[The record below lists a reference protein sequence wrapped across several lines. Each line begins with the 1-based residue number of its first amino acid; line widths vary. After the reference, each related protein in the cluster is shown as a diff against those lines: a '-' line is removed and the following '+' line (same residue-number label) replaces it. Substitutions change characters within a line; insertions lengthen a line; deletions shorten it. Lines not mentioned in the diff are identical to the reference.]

1 MRTRKGRTIC
11 GIVADYQADSRDG
24 AGSSDFQ
31 CAVDRLSHRGPDGR
45 GTVAVGTARLGHR
58 RLAIVD
64 VEGGDQPLRA
74 GDHYLVANGEI
85 YNHQVLRRRLRGPFT
100 TGSDNE
106 VILRLI
112 AEQGCEA
119 LPALRGMYAF
129 CLATAAGGFVAAR
142 DPVGIKPL
150 YWARR
155 KGTVRF
161 ASELRAFDADW
172 LETLEVFPP
181 GHVWT
186 PEQGLRRFASATQL
200 GEEHAGQRSDEADR
214 TRAVRAAIVDA
225 VERRMMADVPV
236 GVFLSGGLD
245 SSIVAAV
252 AAGVALRQERR
263 LLTFAVGTD
272 GSADLQAARR
282 VAEHLGT
289 DHHERVYTAEEA
301 VAVLPHVVERLES
314 YEPSLVRSAV
324 PNYFLA
330 ELAARTCKVVLTGE
344 GADELFAGYAYLRD
358 ITGESELH
366 RELVATVEGLH
377 NLNLQRCDRMTMAHS
392 LEARVPFLDLDVI
405 ALALHLPAGD
415 KRSDD
420 HRMEKHLLRTAFA
433 DLLPYDIAWRRKSQF
448 GDGSGACDVLAAHA
462 EAAVTDG
469 QLRAAQAHLVPA
481 PRSKEEL
488 VYQQFFRR
496 RFPGA
501 ADTRILGRFATA

>member
-1 MRTRKGRTIC
+1 MGR
-11 GIVADYQADSRDG
+11 
-24 AGSSDFQ
+24 
-31 CAVDRLSHRGPDGR
+31 
-45 GTVAVGTARLGHR
+45 ARLGHR

-64 VEGGDQPLRA
+64 VEGGDQPLRS

-85 YNHQVLRRRLRGPFT
+85 YNHQALRRRLQGVFV

-106 VILRLI
+106 AILRLI

-119 LPALRGMYAF
+119 LPELRGMYAF
-129 CLATAAGGFVAAR
+129 CLATAAGRFVAAR

-155 KGTVRF
+155 NGTVRF
-161 ASELRAFDADW
+161 ASELRAFDTEW
-172 LETLEVFPP
+172 LDHVAVFPP

-186 PEQGLRRFASATQL
+186 PEQGLRRFASAT
-200 GEEHAGQRSDEADR
+200 GAGGHSAGQPRDDASR
-214 TRAVRAAIVDA
+214 RRAVRAAIVTA

-252 AAGVALRQERR
+252 AAGYLQRAGRR
-263 LLTFAVGTD
+263 LPTFAVGAA

-289 DHHERVYTAEEA
+289 QHHERVYTAEEA
-301 VAVLPHVVERLES
+301 VAVLPTVVETLES

-330 ELAARTCKVVLTGE
+330 ELAARHCKVVLTGE
-344 GADELFAGYAYLRD
+344 GADELFAGYAYL
-358 ITGESELH
+358 GEIADAGELH
-366 RELVATVEGLH
+366 RELVTTVESLH

-405 ALALHLPAGD
+405 ALALEVPARD
-415 KRSDD
+415 KRSDE
-420 HRMEKHLLRTAFA
+420 HRMEKYLLRAAFA
-433 DLLPYDIAWRRKSQF
+433 DRLPDDIVWRRKSQF
-448 GDGSGACDVLAAHA
+448 GDGSGARDVLAGHA
-462 EAAVTDG
+462 ETTVTDAELRDG
-469 QLRAAQAHLVPA
+469 QVQLTPP

-488 VYQQFFRR
+488 VYQRLFRR
-496 RFPGA
+496 RFPGVSDA
-501 ADTRILGRFATA
+501 RLLGRFATA